1 MIFATVGT
9 QLPFDRLLHAVDTW
23 AGAHAEV
30 KVIAQIGETEQV
42 FAHMTCRESIAQ
54 DEFREMFEQAEVIV
68 GHAGM
73 GTILTAS
80 ELGKP
85 VVIMPRLARH
95 GEHRTDHQLATTAE
109 MSRLGNVFVAN
120 GPENVAAQI
129 DAALAAAGDM
139 GQTLGTD
146 ASPELVQALQKCV
159 RSAVAH
165 RKGLELSGLPPVD
178 SVELG

>member
-85 VVIMPRLARH
+85 VKKVYRKIRRIMSPLRYERNWGRYFVDHEKKWLMLVPYKCGVCAARWS
-95 GEHRTDHQLATTAE
+95 
-109 MSRLGNVFVAN
+109 M
-120 GPENVAAQI
+120 
-129 DAALAAAGDM
+129 
-139 GQTLGTD
+139 
-146 ASPELVQALQKCV
+146 
-159 RSAVAH
+159 
-165 RKGLELSGLPPVD
+165 
-178 SVELG
+178 